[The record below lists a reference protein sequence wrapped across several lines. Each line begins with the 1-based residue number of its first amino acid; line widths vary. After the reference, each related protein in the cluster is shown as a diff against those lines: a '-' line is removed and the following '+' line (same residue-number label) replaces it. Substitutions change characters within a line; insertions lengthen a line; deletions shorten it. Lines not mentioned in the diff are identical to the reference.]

1 MKTFLLS
8 LLPWSRKEWSDFFAD
23 LAPLLGLFFFAS
35 EPRNIMLP
43 LYAEMYFVFGYGL
56 IRLTS
61 TAIYASIQQGKEM
74 GLGDL
79 EVPEPIFGKIFYIF
93 FIALFGS
100 ILILSILCIILLLIG
115 FNFFFYMLIE
125 LYLSV
130 AVSGGMNANFS
141 FLTIYNSLSP
151 KEQYYIWGMF
161 LLTLYRYLPKL
172 VHFFREREFKNPKN
186 SWAWLALGTPPVPER
201 NQFQSMVQSYRN
213 WVGSERNP
221 SDEFGSLTAI
231 YFGFLFVYFGS
242 LILMIYH
249 PLLGPVFS
257 LILKAFAELY
267 YFRLY
272 KEVKNSK

>member
-23 LAPLLGLFFFAS
+23 LAPLLGFFFFAT

-43 LYAEMYFVFGYGL
+43 LYAELYFLFGYGL
-56 IRLTS
+56 IRLTA
-61 TAIYASIQQGKEM
+61 TALYTSIQQGKEM

-79 EVPEPIFGKIFYIF
+79 EVPEPILGKLFYLL
-93 FIALFGS
+93 FIAFFGS
-100 ILILSILCIILLLIG
+100 ILIISILCIILLLIG

-125 LYLSV
+125 LFLSV

-141 FLTIYNSLSP
+141 FLTIYNSLST
-151 KEQYYIWGMF
+151 KEQYYIWVMF

-172 VHFFREREFKNPKN
+172 VHFFREQEFKNSKN
-186 SWAWLALGTPPVPER
+186 SWAWLALGTPPVPQR
-201 NQFQSMVQSYRN
+201 NQFQTMVQSFRD
-213 WVGSERNP
+213 WVGSETHPTDAFR
-221 SDEFGSLTAI
+221 SVTGI

-242 LILMIYH
+242 ILLMIYH
-249 PLLGPVFS
+249 PFAGPVFT
-257 LILKAFAELY
+257 LFLKAFAELY